1 VRVRALR
8 ISLVLRVVA
17 LATAASALAL
27 GAVGGRSYLW
37 CEPMHEARLHCC
49 CPLPDEDL
57 ADQDLVSVACCEP
70 RTVADL
76 PSGTDAR
83 AQAPVVP
90 APPPALPVVAMLEP
104 PALDEGWLT
113 APSRRIALPSQ
124 PARAGPGR
132 RLHARCSVYLL

>member
-1 VRVRALR
+1 MRVLR

-57 ADQDLVSVACCEP
+57 ADQDLLSTACCEP

-76 PSGTDAR
+76 PYGTDAL
-83 AQAPVVP
+83 AQAPIIP
-90 APPPALPVVAMLEP
+90 APPPALPLVAMGELPEP
-104 PALDEGWLT
+104 DEGWLA
-113 APSRRIALPSQ
+113 APSRRIGLPSQ
-124 PARAGPGR
+124 PARAGPGS